1 MPRLLFLF
9 RRRQQIPNFKSLG
22 QITAEPELAAQV
34 ELIDGH
40 EAARHGE
47 QVIEAAMHVGFRVV
61 GRCRLDLHA
70 VFVKTDR
77 ERACAAPDDG
87 DLHDAMIAALVFD
100 AIGALIFHIAVAQL
114 VKGFFKGD
122 RFARARAAAK
132 KARNYAEADRIRDML
147 AAEGITIIDTPQG
160 AKWKRA

>member
-47 QVIEAAMHVGFRVV
+47 QVIEAATKFWISIRRSAFCTGTCHKPIYSPPLLFMGEGFILLILIHHPRFRPKNVEEKN
-61 GRCRLDLHA
+61 
-70 VFVKTDR
+70 FKT
-77 ERACAAPDDG
+77 
-87 DLHDAMIAALVFD
+87 
-100 AIGALIFHIAVAQL
+100 LI
-114 VKGFFKGD
+114 
-122 RFARARAAAK
+122 
-132 KARNYAEADRIRDML
+132 
-147 AAEGITIIDTPQG
+147 
-160 AKWKRA
+160 